1 MYMTLSEE
9 KRLIKT
15 VNDYFSVDITDTWR
29 KRELVDI
36 KHAFRYNMRK
46 LGYRV
51 ADIGRMLDC
60 NHATVVHSVRTAKNF
75 METDQ
80 SFTTLV
86 NIMGDVIR
94 DFHAANKLLSRVNE
108 NIAKKSITML
118 FCDLLDRS
126 SEFIDHE
133 ELVSWL
139 DRARIQEFEFYN
151 IVESTKGA

>member
-15 VNDYFSVDITDTWR
+15 VNEYFSVDITSNKR
-29 KRELVDI
+29 QRELVDI
-36 KHAFRYNMRK
+36 KHAFRFNMRK
-46 LGYRV
+46 LGYRF
-51 ADIGRMLDC
+51 ADIGRMLNC
-60 NHATVVHSVRTAKNF
+60 NHATVVHSVTASKNLI
-75 METDQ
+75 ETDR
-80 SFTTLV
+80 SFETLS